1 MGKLLMENKHPTE
14 IKTHETFENL
24 FPIREELLK
33 KIEENM
39 TKRQYDY
46 SQPVI
51 LATWEGQEEPVVI
64 DGHTR
69 LQAAINMGID
79 QIPVFTHEL
88 DTEEEALELAIHL
101 QRNRRNMTD
110 AEFFACVE
118 ALDRIRDRGGDRR
131 SEQAKS
137 TPQHCGNGGRSAS
150 AKEMAQMLGCSPRKV
165 EQARTVKKHAD
176 EETLKAVKS
185 GEMSVNKGY
194 QETQKKRKGAGTA
207 KKEDQVNK
215 AEESSPKA
223 PEQPELSAVE
233 ANPDHQEPAREIETT
248 VRLTKEHYEALC
260 DLGGLIE
267 DHVAAAVE
275 TYLESLDDDQNED
288 DEESDEDD
296 TSEHD
301 DQEWD
306 DDWDDPF
313 GDIDD

>member
-1 MGKLLMENKHPTE
+1 MENKNTRD

-33 KIEENM
+33 KIEEDM
-39 TKRQYDY
+39 SRRQYDY

-51 LATWEGQEEPVVI
+51 LATWAGQEEPVLI

-69 LQAAINMGID
+69 LRAAIDMGID

-88 DTEEEALELAIHL
+88 GSEQAAIELAIHL

-118 ALDRIRDRGGDRR
+118 ALDKIRDRGGDRR
-131 SEQAKS
+131 SEQVKS

-165 EQARTVKKHAD
+165 EQARTVKNHAD
-176 EETLKAVKS
+176 EETVKAVKS

-223 PEQPELSAVE
+223 PEQAELSAVE
-233 ANPDHQEPAREIETT
+233 ANPDHQEPAGEIETT
-248 VRLTKEHYEALC
+248 VRLTKEHYEALRE
-260 DLGGLIE
+260 LGGLIE

-275 TYLESLDDDQNED
+275 MYLESLDDDHNED
-288 DEESDEDD
+288 NDAFDEDD

-301 DQEWD
+301 DDDGWD
-306 DDWDDPF
+306 DDNPF
-313 GDIDD
+313 GDLHI